1 MRKFDLK
8 PCPFCGDPNP
18 QVVWDSGDEDKLG
31 VKCFNCGGC
40 IDTEKDTAEEAVE
53 AWNNR
58 VIDLVDLEGYSD
70 KLWRAAYE
78 RGKADRPRGEWI
90 NIEEEPPIDS
100 ESVVVSVYFPDYG
113 DTILAIGHYSPR
125 FDQWRLY
132 SDREGEIRSGYKVIA
147 WMPLPEPYEAK
158 ESE

>member
-8 PCPFCGDPNP
+8 SCPFCGDPNP
-18 QVVWDSGDEDKLG
+18 QVVWDSGDEELLG

-40 IDTEKDTAEEAVE
+40 IDTEKDTVYEAVE

-78 RGKADRPRGEWI
+78 RGKADAWATFQTVYKSTLTLCEAEDIARGRRS
-90 NIEEEPPIDS
+90 D
-100 ESVVVSVYFPDYG
+100 ESD
-113 DTILAIGHYSPR
+113 
-125 FDQWRLY
+125 
-132 SDREGEIRSGYKVIA
+132 
-147 WMPLPEPYEAK
+147 
-158 ESE
+158 

>member
-40 IDTEKDTAEEAVE
+40 IDTEKDTVEEAVE

-78 RGKADRPRGEWI
+78 RGKAEVLDELMEYTYGMLASEKFGLQHKIKSMMDGERRS
-90 NIEEEPPIDS
+90 D
-100 ESVVVSVYFPDYG
+100 ESD
-113 DTILAIGHYSPR
+113 
-125 FDQWRLY
+125 
-132 SDREGEIRSGYKVIA
+132 
-147 WMPLPEPYEAK
+147 
-158 ESE
+158 

>member
-31 VKCFNCGGC
+31 VKCFKCGGC
-40 IDTEKDTAEEAVE
+40 IDTEKDTVEEAVE

-70 KLWRAAYE
+70 KLWRAACE
-78 RGKADRPRGEWI
+78 RGKAEVLDELMEYTYGMLASEKFGLQHKIKSMMDGERRS
-90 NIEEEPPIDS
+90 D
-100 ESVVVSVYFPDYG
+100 ESD
-113 DTILAIGHYSPR
+113 
-125 FDQWRLY
+125 
-132 SDREGEIRSGYKVIA
+132 
-147 WMPLPEPYEAK
+147 
-158 ESE
+158 